1 MIKPY
6 QQNNKKKIVLL
17 SLSVAIT
24 SLLSFSNVANASAA
38 VPALTEHTAVE
49 NNNVDVKQ
57 ARTSNE
63 TLQEWKSWTNDHAYS
78 LTSIQPEKL
87 EKQHIPSS
95 NFDDLAMLKP
105 LLHDKRIVF
114 LGESSHGVAEF
125 NLAKTRIIQFL
136 HQEMDYN
143 VLAFESGMGNVMN
156 AQGQIDKQAAQQ
168 TMKDAIF
175 GVWWTK
181 ETLPLFD
188 YAKKTQQTDKPLVLA
203 GFDIQQQ
210 GAFTNG
216 DWLKNSDLAKQFSNV
231 EEQLAQWSS
240 SKDLQGYQKAKPSI
254 IDIYTQVKSQVKLK
268 EAELKSAYPN
278 EPHIVK
284 LMERTLTDRIRLAN
298 EYVELT
304 IQSNIEI
311 EKNNPEPFLKTMEW
325 RDQAMLEN
333 LLWLSTE
340 IYPAEKFIVW
350 AHNDHIRKAQSEVM
364 GSPYPVKL
372 MGERLPD
379 IYKKYSYVLGL
390 YMAGGETANN
400 MREPMEVLPPVKGS
414 VEDILSTT
422 HKPYTFID
430 LRNRQNERGN
440 SWMFEPR
447 LSYSWGIMQE
457 SLVPRDQYDGL
468 LLIDKV
474 SMPNYL
480 K

>member
-1 MIKPY
+1 MRKAR
-6 QQNNKKKIVLL
+6 KHKVLL
-17 SLSVAIT
+17 SFALA
-24 SLLSFSNVANASAA
+24 SLMTVSGVVNVSAA
-38 VPALTEHTAVE
+38 VPVNEQIIKNDSA
-49 NNNVDVKQ
+49 VKQ

-63 TLQEWKSWTNDHAYS
+63 TLLDWKKWANDHAYS
-78 LTSIQPEKL
+78 LSSIQPETFDGQK
-87 EKQHIPSS
+87 IPA
-95 NFDDLAMLKP
+95 NKFDDLEMLKP

-114 LGESSHGVAEF
+114 LGESSHGVAQF
-125 NLAKTRIIQFL
+125 NLAKTRLIQFL
-136 HQEMDYN
+136 HQDMGYN

-156 AQGQIDKQAAQQ
+156 AQGQIDKQAALQ

-188 YAKKTQQTDKPLVLA
+188 YAKSTQATEQPLVLT

-216 DWLKNSDLAKQFSNV
+216 DWLQNPKLAQQFN
-231 EEQLAQWSS
+231 EAEKQLAEWSS
-240 SKDLQGYQKAKPSI
+240 GKDLKGYQKVKATI
-254 IDIYTQVKSQVKLK
+254 IDVYKQVQSQIQFK
-268 EAELKSAYPN
+268 EKELQAAYPK

-284 LMERTLTDRIRLAN
+284 LMDRTLADRIRLADG
-298 EYVELT
+298 YIELT
-304 IQSNIEI
+304 IQSNIDI
-311 EKNNPEPFLKTMEW
+311 EQNNIESFLQTMEW
-325 RDQAMLEN
+325 RDQAMMEN
-333 LLWLSTE
+333 LLWLAE
-340 IYPAEKFIVW
+340 EVYPTEKFIVW

-390 YMAGGETANN
+390 YMTSGETANN
-400 MREPMEVLPPVKGS
+400 MGEPMPVLPPVKGS
-414 VEDILSTT
+414 IEDILSSTN
-422 HKPYTFID
+422 KPYTFID

-447 LSYSWGIMQE
+447 LSYSWGMIQE
-457 SLVPRDQYDGL
+457 SLVPRDQYDGI
-468 LLIDKV
+468 LLIDQVNK
-474 SMPNYL
+474 PTYI

>member
-1 MIKPY
+1 MRKAR
-6 QQNNKKKIVLL
+6 KHKVF
-17 SLSVAIT
+17 
-24 SLLSFSNVANASAA
+24 LSFALASLMTVSGVVNVSAA
-38 VPALTEHTAVE
+38 VPVNEQIIKNDSA
-49 NNNVDVKQ
+49 VKQ

-63 TLQEWKSWTNDHAYS
+63 TLLDWKKWANDHAYS
-78 LTSIQPEKL
+78 LSSIQPETFDGQK
-87 EKQHIPSS
+87 IPA
-95 NFDDLAMLKP
+95 NKFDDLEMLKP

-114 LGESSHGVAEF
+114 LGESSHGVAQF
-125 NLAKTRIIQFL
+125 NLAKTRLIQFL
-136 HQEMDYN
+136 HQDMGYN

-156 AQGQIDKQAAQQ
+156 AQGQIDKQAALQ

-188 YAKKTQQTDKPLVLA
+188 YAKSTQATEQPLVLT

-216 DWLKNSDLAKQFSNV
+216 DWLQNPKLAQQFN
-231 EEQLAQWSS
+231 EAEKQLAEWSS
-240 SKDLQGYQKAKPSI
+240 GKDLKGYQKVKATI
-254 IDIYTQVKSQVKLK
+254 IDVYKQVQSQIQFK
-268 EAELKSAYPN
+268 EKELQAAYPK

-284 LMERTLTDRIRLAN
+284 LMDRTLADRIRLAD
-298 EYVELT
+298 EYIELT
-304 IQSNIEI
+304 IQSNIDI
-311 EKNNPEPFLKTMEW
+311 EQNNIESFLQTMEW
-325 RDQAMLEN
+325 RDQAMMEN
-333 LLWLSTE
+333 LLWLAE
-340 IYPAEKFIVW
+340 EVYPTEKFIVW

-390 YMAGGETANN
+390 YMTSGETANN
-400 MREPMEVLPPVKGS
+400 MGEPMPVLPPVKGS
-414 VEDILSTT
+414 IEDILSSTN
-422 HKPYTFID
+422 KPYTFID

-447 LSYSWGIMQE
+447 LSYSWGMIQE
-457 SLVPRDQYDGL
+457 SLVPRDQYDGI
-468 LLIDKV
+468 LLIDQVNK
-474 SMPNYL
+474 PTYI